1 MSKKRRREP
10 SSIDTQ
16 LVEIYEDLASESEDI
31 RLKAAH
37 ALLSKFS
44 VDNGQSSEQL
54 SEVVRRLIRGLCS
67 GRKAARIGFSVA
79 LTELLA
85 QRWGQG
91 QAKDDESTQIQ
102 ELIDVLVKQT
112 ETSGNVSGQEERDHQ
127 FGRLFCAEAFIK
139 SGILFQP
146 SASEDAWPR
155 ILGIV
160 YEAARKKPWLREEC
174 GWVLYGAV
182 QTLKQRCHE
191 LRFVQALVDKL
202 CHYGLAKTPEGVA
215 IWLKVQQEFPQGNL
229 PDGVWRDCNPLHRK
243 EKSKL
248 AKILK
253 EASDGN
259 SAGEPD
265 GQVSQKSNW
274 TSKLHFVWSVI
285 FPEITRERSKK
296 GTSKIIGFA
305 EFWREAVDEH
315 LFALSSSEERKY
327 WGFLLFQQLF
337 SSMPISFL
345 PDLFSHNFMRCLINQ
360 LASKE
365 RYLHRVAEKT
375 IKSILDRVELEPS
388 AAYAALKGLLSD
400 FSDGNFSFDQTTKTR
415 TVERLITLADTA
427 SLSMLV
433 PTLYSKLINPGA
445 VDDRTATARRQLTAD
460 QLISFL
466 KSRRPTED
474 TDSSRGMRTG
484 NMDSSLTTPIED
496 TDGSLGEKPQSLV
509 EHILEVLMKVSYFLP
524 QATQT
529 EDNPNPPI
537 SDKTREMLR
546 TRLSSCLTHIIGKFP
561 NPSHFVYRVVSTMWW
576 HHNSDAWRSYLDLT
590 GSIQDGITNAW
601 MMLKQ
606 VHEQASSESG
616 NKTFLDA
623 FDLLCSLTILQIYNG
638 DADAVSMLDELQDCY
653 NLLIKRREE
662 GKEQGAEVLVE
673 VLLGFAAKP
682 SQLFRRLAQQVFGA
696 FASEISRNGLQSM
709 IKVLETKENLL
720 GQDEM
725 FEQDNEEGQS
735 TDSTSSDDSDVEV
748 EMVDVN
754 GADRSSD
761 LAISGSSEDTE
772 DSDAEDNQ
780 ELAAFDMKLAQ
791 ALKTKPLNADP
802 HAASDESS
810 PDEDMDDE
818 QMEALDDHIA
828 TMFKER
834 KKVVSRKTQKKD
846 AKETIVNFKCRV
858 LELLEIFIKKRH
870 MDLLAL
876 DLLLPLLTVV
886 RTTSSSLVSGKACN
900 LMREYSRLC
909 KGKAV
914 PQIEDKSEIVKLL
927 KAVHAEAMLESSNAH
942 ASACSQASLLLVK
955 ILVAADRD
963 NLRKVVKT
971 YASTQE
977 AVLMDPNCRVKM
989 SFFTDWLNWCST
1001 ARPGR

>member
-1 MSKKRRREP
+1 MSNKRRREP

-16 LVEIYEDLASESEDI
+16 LVEIYEDLANDSEDI

-79 LTELLA
+79 LTEFLA

-91 QAKDDESTQIQ
+91 QPEDVQSTQIQ

-155 ILGIV
+155 ILDIV
-160 YEAARKKPWLREEC
+160 YETARKKPWLREEC
-174 GWVLYGAV
+174 GWILYGAV
-182 QTLKQRCHE
+182 QTFKQENHE

-202 CHYGLAKTPEGVA
+202 CQYGLAKTPEGVA
-215 IWLKVQQEFPQGNL
+215 IWLKVHQEFPKGNL

-243 EKSKL
+243 EKSEL

-253 EASDGN
+253 EASDGS
-259 SAGEPD
+259 SAGGPD
-265 GQVSQKSNW
+265 NQVSQKSSW

-285 FPEITRERSKK
+285 LPGLTREQSKK
-296 GTSKIIGFA
+296 ETSKIVGFA
-305 EFWREAVDEH
+305 EFWQEAVDEN
-315 LFALSSSEERKY
+315 LFALSSSEERKF

-337 SSMPISFL
+337 SSLPISFL

-365 RYLHRVAEKT
+365 RYLHRAAEKT

-388 AAYAALKGLLSD
+388 AAYVALRGLLSD
-400 FSDGNFSFDQTTKTR
+400 FSDSNFSFDQTTKTR
-415 TVERLITLADTA
+415 TVERLITLADSA

-433 PTLYSKLINPGA
+433 PTLYSRLINPGA
-445 VDDRTATARRQLTAD
+445 ADYKTATARRQLTAD
-460 QLISFL
+460 QLMSFL
-466 KSRRPTED
+466 KSRQPT
-474 TDSSRGMRTG
+474 G
-484 NMDSSLTTPIED
+484 D
-496 TDGSLGEKPQSLV
+496 TDGSLSVKPQSLV
-509 EHILEVLMKVSYFLP
+509 EYILEVFAKVSYFLP
-524 QATQT
+524 EANHRIT
-529 EDNPNPPI
+529 EDDPTPPI
-537 SDKTREMLR
+537 SEKTQEMLR
-546 TRLSSCLTHIIGKFP
+546 TRLSSCLSHIMGKFP
-561 NPSHFVYRVVSTMWW
+561 NPSHYAYKVVSTIRW
-576 HHNSDAWRSYLDLT
+576 HHNADAWHSYLDLT
-590 GSIQDGITNAW
+590 GPIQENIANAW

-606 VHEQASSESG
+606 VHEQASLESG

-623 FDLLCSLTILQIYNG
+623 FEVLCSLTMLQIYNG
-638 DADAVSMLDELQDCY
+638 DADAVSMLDELQICY
-653 NLLIKRREE
+653 DVLIKRRKKD
-662 GKEQGAEVLVE
+662 KEQGAEVLME
-673 VLLGFAAKP
+673 VLLGFAAKS
-682 SQLFRRLAQQVFGA
+682 SQLFRRLAQQVFSA
-696 FASEISRNGLQSM
+696 FTSEINCNGLQSM
-709 IKVLETKENLL
+709 IKVLETKENLS

-725 FEQDNEEGQS
+725 FEEDNEEGQS
-735 TDSTSSDDSDVEV
+735 TDGTSSGDSDVEV
-748 EMVDVN
+748 ETADAN
-754 GADRSSD
+754 GVEPSLDHTASE
-761 LAISGSSEDTE
+761 GSEDTD
-772 DSDAEDNQ
+772 DSEAEDNE
-780 ELAAFDMKLAQ
+780 ELAVFDMKLAQ

-802 HAASDESS
+802 DAASDESS
-810 PDEDMDDE
+810 SDEDMDDE

-834 KKVVSRKTQKKD
+834 KKIVSKKTQKKD

-858 LELLEIFIKKRH
+858 LELLEIFVKKRH
-870 MDLLAL
+870 VDILAL
-876 DLLLPLLTVV
+876 ELLMPLLTAI
-886 RTTSSSLVSGKACN
+886 RSTTSSLVSGKACTVV
-900 LMREYSRLC
+900 RDYGRLC

-914 PQIEDKSEIVKLL
+914 PQIGDKSEIVKLL

-942 ASACSQASLLLVK
+942 AGACSQASLLLVK
-955 ILVAADRD
+955 ILAAADRD
-963 NLRKVVKT
+963 NLRKVVKI
-971 YASTQE
+971 YAGTQE
-977 AVLMDPNCRVKM
+977 TMLLDPKCRVKM

-1001 ARPGR
+1001 ARSAR